1 MSKPYLSAMLQT
13 YSILVIGKVQ
23 GVFYRQSTQEKAQAL
38 GITGIVKNLPDGNV
52 QIMAT
57 GTTDQLNELVSWCKQ
72 GPPRAVVTSVQVEK
86 LTAQTYSNFSIQR

>member
-23 GVFYRQSTQEKAQAL
+23 GVFYRQSTQEKAKEL
-38 GITGIVKNLPDGNV
+38 GITGMVKNLPDGNV

-57 GTTDQLNELVSWCKQ
+57 GTTDQLNELVNWCKQ
-72 GPPRAVVTSVQVEK
+72 GPPRAVVTSVKVEK
-86 LTAQTYSNFSIQR
+86 LTAHAYSNFSIQR

>member
-1 MSKPYLSAMLQT
+1 MLQT

-23 GVFYRQSTQEKAQAL
+23 GVFYRQSTQEKAKAL

-57 GTTDQLNELVSWCKQ
+57 GNPDQLDELVSWCEQ
-72 GPPRAVVTSVQVEK
+72 GPSRAVVTSVQVEK
-86 LTAQTYSNFSIQR
+86 LSPQTYSNFTIQR